1 MRISSA
7 VKGTS
12 YRYSR
17 LARQLAVDCITQV
30 PFARVGTNF
39 FQKDKTLHGST
50 LRLHGTGGTGRIF
63 ERLSVQVWDL
73 LFFAQVPKLQTCRS
87 KFAKFNSAG
96 PKVEPFKF
104 SSVQKIVRIRVN
116 GASVHVGSLGRGIEI
131 KYCDCGLRRVSQ
143 ASFLASEPSS
153 IFVCGQSF

>member
-7 VKGTS
+7 VRGTS
-12 YRYSR
+12 YRCSR
-17 LARQLAVDCITQV
+17 LAWQSAVDCITQV
-30 PFARVGTNF
+30 PFARVGTKF
-39 FQKDKTLHGST
+39 CKDKTLYGST

-73 LFFAQVPKLQTCRS
+73 LFFAQVPKLHTCRS
-87 KFAKFNSAG
+87 KFAKFNSAD

-104 SSVQKIVRIRVN
+104 SSVQLIVRIRVD
-116 GASVHVGSLGRGIEI
+116 GASVHLGSLGRGIET

-143 ASFLASEPSS
+143 ASILTSEPSS